1 MNFRTDMADER
12 LEIHRSNIRN
22 KEINGIIFNNKKI
35 NDNLSE
41 NIVTIVN
48 DEGSKLIGKAK
59 GKYITLEIK
68 NIEMINKKEIEEI
81 EKELVVLLKEFVR
94 NNKSI
99 LVVGLGNAETT
110 ADSLGPKVVQN
121 LKITR
126 HLFKYLPELVEREEV
141 ELSAIA
147 PGVLGT
153 TGIETKD
160 IISGIVEKIKP
171 GCIIVIDAIISN
183 NITRILKTIQISNTG
198 IVPGSGVGNKRK
210 EISEETIGIP
220 VISIGVPTVVEAST
234 IVENVFDKLKI
245 KNKSSQIET
254 ALNSINSNVIVMP
267 KDTDSII
274 DTLKSI
280 IANSINSI

>member
-1 MNFRTDMADER
+1 M
-12 LEIHRSNIRN
+12 
-22 KEINGIIFNNKKI
+22 
-35 NDNLSE
+35 
-41 NIVTIVN
+41 
-48 DEGSKLIGKAK
+48 
-59 GKYITLEIK
+59 
-68 NIEMINKKEIEEI
+68 
-81 EKELVVLLKEFVR
+81 
-94 NNKSI
+94 
-99 LVVGLGNAETT
+99 
-110 ADSLGPKVVQN
+110 QN